1 MGGGL
6 PISAVATSS
15 DIIDKSGSIARGT
28 VGSFSGNVVSCAAT
42 IATLE
47 VLGEEK
53 LLERASK
60 QGLIIKQR
68 LNELSERFDNI
79 GDIRGI
85 GMMIG
90 IELVEDRKT
99 KAPANDLTERIVDKA
114 YRKGLLIRAFG
125 RYGNKNVIRLTPHL
139 VTTEEQIEAGLSILE
154 ESFESEIA

>member
-15 DIIDKSGSIARGT
+15 DIIDKSGAIARGT
-28 VGSFSGNVVSCAAT
+28 VGSFSGNVVSCAAA

-47 VLGEEK
+47 VMEEEK
-53 LLERASK
+53 LLEKASR
-60 QGLIIKQR
+60 QGLIIRQR

-79 GDIRGI
+79 GDIRGL
-85 GMMIG
+85 GLMIG

-99 KAPANDLTERIVDKA
+99 KAPANELANRIVDNA
-114 YRKGLLIRAFG
+114 YRKGLLIRSMG

-139 VTTEEQIEAGLSILE
+139 VTTEEQIDAGLRILE
-154 ESFESEIA
+154 ESFELALE